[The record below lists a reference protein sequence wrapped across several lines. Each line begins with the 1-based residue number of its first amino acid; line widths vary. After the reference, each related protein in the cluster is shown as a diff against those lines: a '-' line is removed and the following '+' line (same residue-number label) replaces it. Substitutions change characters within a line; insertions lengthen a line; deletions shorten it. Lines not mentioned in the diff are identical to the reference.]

1 MEIDACEITMLTKA
15 VDNQRILKELTDG
28 RWMVIDE
35 KTSKKICR
43 ESTHNFLRTPKFS
56 QRNLDSLT
64 VV

>member
-43 ESTHNFLRTPKFS
+43 ESTHNFLSNP
-56 QRNLDSLT
+56 
-64 VV
+64 